1 MVLSPIK
8 AINRS
13 PLKETDANLRGVPL
27 NENGKEIQLVPS
39 QEKNDSIKYSHN
51 YNNKNDVDHS
61 KSYSGSND
69 QNNNTLLVR
78 KRIIERS
85 EPQQKKKPRVERARS
100 IEGAV
105 LVSKPAALK
114 NVQNKV
120 TPKELLDWQNNWKK
134 ILRRDSRIYF
144 DTTEDSID
152 NIKTKKALDKKRD
165 LLKRGFLS
173 LGAEITQ
180 FFDTSVTI
188 VVTARLTENIH
199 LLNDKD
205 ILSRAKKNFMKVWG
219 YEKAF
224 RFLTNLDVDFNALI
238 KNKSPILATPT
249 LSHLL
254 ENEKLYGPTDRDP
267 RTKRDD
273 IHYFKHSYVYM
284 YDIWQTWAPIIT
296 LEWRQQ
302 DLADENNLPYPTLKM
317 GTFGRCPFIGDR
329 YCIENSAKR
338 ILKRYKRDQINLP
351 YALKLRQLYQY
362 HAIPSKSDCD
372 AVAKGLIFLPH
383 ACQDSSLMYQ
393 KLIKG
398 SEHNHQSTNTQTV
411 AEVKTNVNQASKSNS
426 INNDKFNINGDI
438 NAKVTQT
445 VERNDKVE
453 DTQVSI
459 MEISNPNDAENNVF
473 ALQVNEN
480 KRKNDNNTNGKKK
493 LVEKTWK
500 EPVSIP
506 SLKNIPLIPL
516 SRQETEDLPDD
527 LCATSKRQSRVPF
540 EIKASGA
547 HQSNDVATSFG
558 NGLGPTKST
567 VMSKNIRTLNK
578 LVDRKLDGPAK
589 RYSNSNA
596 EVPYS
601 RNSRSTIN
609 GGAPLLSRGGSN
621 LKHSFGKESISKDD
635 INNNNQQQKKIS
647 DQVGDKDNK
656 PVIRKQPV
664 KNSGY
669 CENCRVKYESLG
681 EHILSEKHL
690 SFANNDLNFEA
701 IDCLIDKLGFQF

>member
-1 MVLSPIK
+1 MVVSPMK
-8 AINRS
+8 TINRS
-13 PLKETDANLRGVPL
+13 PLRETNANLRGTPL
-27 NENGKEIQLVPS
+27 NENEKGIPLIPN
-39 QEKNDSIKYSHN
+39 QERND
-51 YNNKNDVDHS
+51 NNDK
-61 KSYSGSND
+61 KSSNSSNID
-69 QNNNTLLVR
+69 NNNTLLVK
-78 KRIIERS
+78 KRLIERS
-85 EPQQKKKPRVERARS
+85 EQPQKKKQKVERTRS

-105 LVSKPAALK
+105 LVSKPAVLR

-120 TPKELLDWQNNWKK
+120 TPKELLEWQNNWKK

-144 DTTEDSID
+144 DSTEDNID
-152 NIKTKKALDKKRD
+152 NIKSKKILDKKRD
-165 LLKRGFLS
+165 LLKRAFLS

-188 VVTARLTENIH
+188 VVTARSTENIH

-224 RFLTNLDVDFNALI
+224 RFLNNLDVDFNALL

-249 LSHLL
+249 LSNLL

-267 RTKRDD
+267 RTRRDD

-296 LEWRQQ
+296 LEWRRQ
-302 DLADENNLPYPTLKM
+302 DLADENNLPYPILKM

-329 YCIENSAKR
+329 YCVENSAKR

-362 HAIPSKSDCD
+362 HAIPSRADCD
-372 AVAKGLIFLPH
+372 TISEDLIFLPH
-383 ACQDSSLMYQ
+383 TCQDSTLMYQ

-398 SEHNHQSTNTQTV
+398 NERDYQTINLKTK
-411 AEVKTNVNQASKSNS
+411 AEEKTTINKTSKSALLNQGIS
-426 INNDKFNINGDI
+426 NPNGDI
-438 NAKVTQT
+438 NTKLDQT
-445 VERNDKVE
+445 VENNDGVE
-453 DTQVSI
+453 GTDVSI
-459 MEISNPNDAENNVF
+459 MEICNPNDIENNESTTR
-473 ALQVNEN
+473 LNEN
-480 KRKNDNNTNGKKK
+480 NKSNNNNTFEKVNAVG
-493 LVEKTWK
+493 KTWK
-500 EPVSIP
+500 EPISVP
-506 SLKNIPLIPL
+506 SLKNIPLL
-516 SRQETEDLPDD
+516 SLVRQETEDLRDD
-527 LCATSKRQSRVPF
+527 LCTTSKRQSRGPF
-540 EIKASGA
+540 EIKASGV

-578 LVDRKLDGPAK
+578 LVDRKLDGPTK
-589 RYSNSNA
+589 RYCNSNV
-596 EVPYS
+596 EVAYS

-609 GGAPLLSRGGSN
+609 GVAPLVTRCGSN
-621 LKHSFGKESISKDD
+621 LKHSFGREPIPEED
-635 INNNNQQQKKIS
+635 NNKKQQNKGVSGQTIENE
-647 DQVGDKDNK
+647 NK
-656 PVIRKQPV
+656 PIVKRHTI

-669 CENCRVKYESLG
+669 CENCRVKYESLD

-690 SFANNDLNFEA
+690 CFANNDLNFEA
-701 IDCLIDKLGFQF
+701 IDCLIDKLSFQF